1 MPFRVYIYSMITIRK
16 EKTSLTPLIGKTDS
30 ETFVTAQA
38 LRDIIEAVEP
48 MHNLAKTRI
57 ASDGVFAKLFAEQVA
72 ERLENIFELAN
83 DRLASIVKTETTK

>member
-1 MPFRVYIYSMITIRK
+1 MITIRK

-30 ETFVTAQA
+30 ETFTTAQA

-48 MHNLAKTRI
+48 MHNLATAKV

-72 ERLENIFELAN
+72 ERLENIFQLAN
-83 DRLASIVKTETTK
+83 NRLSDIVKIETSK